1 MPPVKNLNEFQALLF
16 DNLRIDEDELKKLNM
31 ESIEKIA
38 PLYHAN
44 NLNFLIKF
52 MRRLK

>member
-1 MPPVKNLNEFQALLF
+1 MPPVKNLNEVQALLF

-38 PLYHAN
+38 PMYHTN